1 VSGGVRERGHVTP
14 PPRYAPVI
22 PMMPV
27 YLEYTPGSGRREGL
41 YNVAGPGGLPCPGQA
56 FLLFPLQPGTL
67 PFCSFC
73 SKQSFLFYSFCRP
86 NRSLRTRKGVVF
98 RSILKEKGKKGTLIA
113 LLGLGSLLASLLND
127 HHHGC
132 GRSAGWLTTV
142 PRLAERATRATWLDL
157 LV

>member
-1 VSGGVRERGHVTP
+1 VVVLARERGHGVTP

-56 FLLFPLQPGTL
+56 FLLFPFAQN
-67 PFCSFC
+67 
-73 SKQSFLFYSFCRP
+73 SFLFYSFCRP

-113 LLGLGSLLASLLND
+113 LL
-127 HHHGC
+127 C
-132 GRSAGWLTTV
+132 R
-142 PRLAERATRATWLDL
+142 L
-157 LV
+157 LVRLVLVSNTKFARCFEERPVSVLSVQHSAAAHMTS